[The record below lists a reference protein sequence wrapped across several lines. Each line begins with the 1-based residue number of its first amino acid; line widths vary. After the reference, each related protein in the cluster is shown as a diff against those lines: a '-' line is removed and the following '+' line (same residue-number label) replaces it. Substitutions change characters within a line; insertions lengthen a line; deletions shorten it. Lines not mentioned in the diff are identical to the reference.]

1 MNINDLTHYRFF
13 HIRTYITCANPEIF
27 QFYMVGWGGGGV
39 RGKFELFVVI
49 YKLHV
54 TLFRHVIRIVFH
66 RVSPDYGII
75 TESTGPIY

>member
-1 MNINDLTHYRFF
+1 MRESGNFSILYGG
-13 HIRTYITCANPEIF
+13 
-27 QFYMVGWGGGGV
+27 VGGGGV